1 MTGILYAVAEIV
13 IFMVAATIVGFLL
26 GRATKRAGATPLH
39 LEPNGDLADA
49 QEAIRELESERAE
62 LRDQLH
68 AAKERT
74 RMLAAEVTSAEK
86 SQDFATEKKRLA
98 QQISELEAQA
108 DRLRATIAE
117 RDSRIA
123 SISAGEEPPQ
133 RPIESGSVGY
143 SHSAGSFAETKIF
156 FKEEDE

>member
-1 MTGILYAVAEIV
+1 MTGILYAVAEIA

-26 GRATKRAGATPLH
+26 GRATKRAGAATLH
-39 LEPNGDLADA
+39 RESNGDIVDA

-86 SQDFATEKKRLA
+86 SQDFAAEKKRLA
-98 QQISELEAQA
+98 QQIADLEAQA
-108 DRLRATIAE
+108 DRLRATIGE

-123 SISAGEEPPQ
+123 AMAAGEGPPQ
-133 RPIESGSVGY
+133 SPAEPGSVGY

-156 FKEEDE
+156 FNEEDE